1 MLDLFEKYL
10 SAYTYEKEGYVKD
23 AMIYATSD
31 GGKRIRPLILLAL
44 LNDYKIDLNKGLA
57 AALAVE
63 FIHSY
68 SLVHDDLPAMDNDDY
83 RRGKLSVH
91 KKFGQDIA
99 ILAGDSL
106 LTDAFAIISNDNA
119 NDNDT
124 KIKLISLLGKH
135 AGNNGMI
142 YGQELD
148 LKGENKLLS
157 VSDINEINEFKTA
170 NLIMFAMIAAA
181 IIANKEKDI
190 KLLNE
195 LALNLGIAFQVQ
207 DDIFDVTKTFKDLGK
222 YSSDEDN
229 NKSTYVKLMGLE
241 KSEEYLE
248 ELFNNCFNLLSDLNL
263 SNGNLYKIINE
274 IKLRNN

>member
-1 MLDLFEKYL
+1 MINLFENYL
-10 SAYTYEKEGYVKD
+10 SNYNYDKSGYVKD

-44 LNDYKIDLNKGLA
+44 LKDYNIDLDKGLA

-106 LTDAFAIISNDNA
+106 LNDSFSIISNDVL
-119 NDNDT
+119 NDSDT
-124 KIKLISLLGKH
+124 KIKLISLLAKH
-135 AGNNGMI
+135 AGPSGMI

-148 LKGENKLLS
+148 LKGENRSLS
-157 VSDINEINEFKTA
+157 VNDINEINEYKTA

-181 IIANKEKDI
+181 IIANKEQDI
-190 KLLNE
+190 NTLNE

-207 DDIFDVTKTFKDLGK
+207 DDIFDVTKTFEDLGK

-229 NKSTYVKLMGLE
+229 NKSTYVKLMGLD

-248 ELFNNCFNLLSDLNL
+248 KLFENCFSLLSELDL
-263 SNGNLYKIINE
+263 SNDNLYNLIKE

>member
-1 MLDLFEKYL
+1 MLKMFEEYL
-10 SAYTYEKEGYVKD
+10 NSYVYEKEGFVKD
-23 AMIYATSD
+23 AMIYATAD

-44 LNDYKIDLNKGLA
+44 LKDYDVDVNKGLA

-83 RRGKLSVH
+83 RRGKLSTH
-91 KKFGQDIA
+91 KQFGEDIA

-106 LTDAFAIISNDNA
+106 LNDSFAIISNDVLNN
-119 NDNDT
+119 NDI
-124 KIKLISLLGKH
+124 KVKLISLLAKH
-135 AGNNGMI
+135 AGPSGMI

-148 LKGENKLLS
+148 LKGENITLD
-157 VSDINEINEFKTA
+157 VQDINQINEYKTA
-170 NLIMFAMIAAA
+170 NLIMFSMIAAA
-181 IIANKEKDI
+181 IIAEKDEDI
-190 KLLNE
+190 VILQK

-207 DDIFDVTKTFKDLGK
+207 DDIFDVTKSFEDLGK
-222 YSSDEDN
+222 YSSDVVN
-229 NKSTYVKLMGLE
+229 NKSTYVKLMGLN

-248 ELFNNCFNLLSDLNL
+248 ELFNNCFRLLSSLNL
-263 SNGNLYKIINE
+263 SDNNLYNIIND